1 MGTLCT
7 RAFGSETLRQYGF
20 RLAQETSFP
29 LEVLSC
35 TGSAMR
41 K

>member
-7 RAFGSETLRQYGF
+7 LAFGSETLRQYGF

-29 LEVLSC
+29 LEVVVE
-35 TGSAMR
+35 GQP
-41 K
+41 